1 MEQEREEKLW
11 QRWIAGA
18 QYSVSFEEFKRSL
31 LPPQFADEKKLMED
45 VKNILN
51 GGHHGNI

>member
-18 QYSVSFEEFKRSL
+18 QYSVSFDEFKRSL
-31 LPPQFADEKKLMED
+31 RPPQFADEKKLMED